1 MLGVSMKFFLL
12 FGLGLLLGACTPRI
26 TASVEH
32 FSDGFTVSPSN
43 VYFVRPIPSAGDEPT
58 IEDRSY
64 AAILAD
70 QLTKSGHTVTQNA
83 SEATHVI
90 LFGLQIGAP
99 NTRTSVGSVPIYGTV
114 PSGTSF
120 TSGYSTGGFYSART
134 TQVPTVGVTGYMPT
148 SVTTT
153 TFTRVGSAV
162 IFPASRSGGPRPVSQ
177 IRVRS
182 EGSCGMLSSVAP
194 SLARAVV
201 ERLGKPGAETI
212 DLPFDGRC

>member
-1 MLGVSMKFFLL
+1 MRFVFLIGLGV
-12 FGLGLLLGACTPRI
+12 LLGACTPRL
-26 TASVEH
+26 TANVEH
-32 FSDGFTVSPSN
+32 FSDGFTASPSN

-58 IEDRSY
+58 IEERSY
-64 AAILAD
+64 AAMLAD
-70 QLTKSGHTVTQNA
+70 QLSKAGHTVTQNL
-83 SEATHVI
+83 SEASHVI

-99 NTRTSVGSVPIYGTV
+99 NTRTSVGATPVYGMV
-114 PSGTSF
+114 PSGTSV
-120 TSGYSTGGFYSART
+120 TTGYNTGGFYSART
-134 TQVPTVGVTGYMPT
+134 TQMQTFGVTGYMPT

-162 IFPASRSGGPRPVSQ
+162 IFPAPRSGTPRPVSQ

-194 SLARAVV
+194 TLARAVV

-212 DLPFDGRC
+212 DLPFEGRC